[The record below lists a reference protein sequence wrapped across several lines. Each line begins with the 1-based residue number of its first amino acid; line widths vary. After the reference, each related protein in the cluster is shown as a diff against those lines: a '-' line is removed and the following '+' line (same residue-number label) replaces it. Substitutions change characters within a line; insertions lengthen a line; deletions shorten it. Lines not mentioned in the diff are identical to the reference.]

1 MLARLLRNSPLGI
14 PAYRNVYLAGV
25 SSSVG
30 YTMQTAM
37 AGWMMA
43 NLSGSAWMVGVVQAA
58 ATIPYLLFGFVSGS
72 LSDLVDRRHVLIITH
87 LLMALNATIVG
98 VAAITGVL
106 SPWLLVALT
115 FLCGTGYTFHS
126 PAQQASINP
135 LVPRPMLARA
145 VTLGSLAFNA
155 ARSVGPALAGLI
167 AAMTGEGL
175 AVVIAALFF
184 LPMVPAT
191 QYSLAPRAVQ
201 PATRK
206 ETLWSGIQAGMRY
219 TRFSSVMWAGVMV
232 NFFFSIAAAAVWAMF
247 PLVAQD
253 RLGLA
258 ADGYGFLYSTFG
270 LGAVFSALWLPPWL
284 RRLPVGRVVRMS
296 MLLWC
301 AGALIIAASR
311 WVPMAVLGTFM
322 TGMAWVGVYASIS
335 TVVQSTAPL
344 WVRARTVA
352 NNQMS
357 VQAGL
362 ALGSLLWG
370 ALASVA
376 NLQIVLILS
385 GIFLFAFMLVSL
397 RLPLRLGQDADITAD
412 VFMPFWPA
420 LPGREPKHAGARGD
434 AARQMPATGFQQHGH
449 PATENSGDC
458 VNDGEGQPPVGQ
470 RGEHAWRGFMTEPA
484 SMQQPEPAPAGRKA
498 PQAPQHII
506 VTWRYQP
513 RAGQQDTF
521 LARAQALRESRRRNG
536 ARGWR
541 LQPERAERGAS
552 AAMDGRAVQAA
563 ATEEAAINRTA
574 AGKGA
579 ETGFWIERIVFASE
593 AEYQR
598 FPGRMTR
605 TDRML
610 VEAVQET
617 LEDPAQALQPR
628 LMAQD

>member
-1 MLARLLRNSPLGI
+1 MLARLLRDSPLGI
-14 PAYRNVYLAGV
+14 RAYRNVYLAGV

-43 NLSGSAWMVGVVQAA
+43 NLSGSALMVGLVQAA

-72 LSDLVDRRHVLIITH
+72 LSDLVDRRHVLIVTH
-87 LLMALNATIVG
+87 LLMALNALTVG
-98 VAAITGVL
+98 LAAITGVL
-106 SPWLLVALT
+106 SPWLLVMLT

-145 VTLGSLAFNA
+145 VTLGSMAFNA

-167 AAMTGEGL
+167 AALMGEGL

-184 LPMVPAT
+184 LPMMPAA
-191 QYSLAPRAVQ
+191 QYSLAPREV
-201 PATRK
+201 PPSTRR

-219 TRFSSVMWAGVMV
+219 TRFSSVMWAGVAV
-232 NFFFSIAAAAVWAMF
+232 NFFFSVAAAAVWAMF
-247 PLVAQD
+247 PLVAQE
-253 RLGLA
+253 RLSLA

-284 RRLPVGRVVRMS
+284 RRLPVGRVVRLS
-296 MLLWC
+296 MLIWC

-322 TGMAWVGVYASIS
+322 AGMAWVGVYASIS

-370 ALASVA
+370 ALASFGS
-376 NLQIVLILS
+376 LQLVLILS
-385 GIFLFAFMLVSL
+385 AAFLFCFMLISL
-397 RLPLRLGQDADITAD
+397 RLPLALGQEADITAA
-412 VFMPFWPA
+412 PFLRWPA
-420 LPGREPKHAGARGD
+420 LGSIDARRQTPEPVSPAVAAERPDVNPDPAIRDREAVPVEHAGTALPATTCDRERAAP
-434 AARQMPATGFQQHGH
+434 AARSAAENTPNSDRTSPADRRAGT
-449 PATENSGDC
+449 
-458 VNDGEGQPPVGQ
+458 VNAPP
-470 RGEHAWRGFMTEPA
+470 R
-484 SMQQPEPAPAGRKA
+484 
-498 PQAPQHII
+498 II

-513 RAGQQDTF
+513 RAGQEEAF
-521 LARAQALRESRRRNG
+521 LRAARALRESRRRNG
-536 ARGWR
+536 GRGWR
-541 LQPERAERGAS
+541 LEPESAGQGAS
-552 AAMDGRAVQAA
+552 TAGAASGF
-563 ATEEAAINRTA
+563 N
-574 AGKGA
+574 
-579 ETGFWIERIVFASE
+579 TGTRVWIERIAFSSE

-598 FPGRMTR
+598 FPGRMTQS
-605 TDRML
+605 DRML
-610 VEAVQET
+610 IEAVQAT
-617 LEDPAQALQPR
+617 LEDPEQALRPEAGFDQG
-628 LMAQD
+628 